1 MNAAFNSKLKIL
13 IISTFFVLSS
23 CAVKQTEFVDK
34 RFNIPLK
41 ALSSTVRDTQLKPNE
56 ILSYSDKGELIE
68 RYYNCKLLE
77 NKMRFIKYECQ
88 NIQFFPVAIETV
100 KRKKQIGFEIPK
112 EKDDFWKDAYIVK
125 GFDFLDYTCCTSVK
139 DMIEHKLWD
148 AYFLY
153 YN

>member
-1 MNAAFNSKLKIL
+1 MNAAFDSKLKIL

-56 ILSYSDKGELIE
+56 ILSYSDKGELIA

-77 NKMRFIKYECQ
+77 NKMRFIKYECN
-88 NIQFFPVAIETV
+88 NIHFFPVAIESV
-100 KRKKQIGFEIPK
+100 KGKKQIGFEIPK
-112 EKDDFWKDAYIVK
+112 EKDDFWKDAYVVK
-125 GFDFLDYTCCTSVK
+125 EFKYSNYPK
-139 DMIEHKLWD
+139 NYKKRDMGWN